1 MSVNFYVILNEFAG
15 GGKAKN
21 LWPEI
26 KTVLQERQVSYQVAK
41 STYPGQATLL
51 ARQYAK
57 QHPDL
62 TTATNVVLAV
72 GGDGTLH
79 QVLNGLAS
87 AKLTH
92 PIPVAYLP
100 VGNGNDFAKGIKMA
114 TRWRSALDQIL
125 GCNSASWLNVGT
137 YRDAEKNTTGVFT
150 NTVGIGFD
158 AAVVNDA
165 NGKSPKRLTK
175 RLHLGW
181 LSRLSSLISVVYN
194 ELPFPLTVHVGQH
207 RDIYAHAYLVTVSN
221 HPYLGGGINIA
232 PTAEVTDPNLD
243 LIVIEKPH
251 LPKLLFIALM
261 LRLGRHMYLKS
272 VHHYHEPKL
281 HLIVPSIEYG
291 QEDGEEMGGRYWD
304 TYFEIAQYP
313 FWIDTTI

>member
-125 GCNSASWLNVGT
+125 GCNSASRLNVGT

-261 LRLGRHMYLKS
+261 LRLGRHMHLKS